1 MSEFIASSVAQSC
14 VVKCVSALEE
24 ITWFNPKKAVFHSI
38 QDDLSL
44 QMSDVLDAADRLSR
58 FAPYLADVF
67 PETAA
72 SQGIIESELVAIP
85 VVQNTLTELIGAPIT
100 GRLLMKCDNQLPIA
114 GSIKARGG
122 IYEVL
127 LHAERLAQANGLLK
141 GNDAYRVF
149 DSDAFKALF
158 STHQI
163 VVGSTGNLG
172 LSIGIMSAKLGFKV
186 TVHMSSD
193 AREWKKALL
202 KSKGVNVVEHTA
214 DYSVAVEQG
223 RQEAEQDDRA
233 YFIDDEDSASLFLG
247 YSVAALRLQKQLEA
261 QNIVVDADHP
271 LFVYLPCGVGGAP
284 GGITFGLK
292 QLFGDHVHCF
302 FAEPTHSPCM
312 LLGMETG
319 LHHKIAVQDLG
330 IDNLTCADGLAVG
343 RPSAF
348 VGPMMDA
355 LLSGVYTVSDENLYR
370 YLAMLVDAENI
381 QVEPSA
387 TAGLAGVIRLMNQ
400 GQEYLKA
407 HQLDNKMSHATHIMW
422 ATGGD
427 MVPEEERKKYYAHG
441 KALY

>member
-1 MSEFIASSVAQSC
+1 MSEFTTNPVVQSLVA
-14 VVKCVSALEE
+14 LNET
-24 ITWFNPKKAVFHSI
+24 TWFNPKKVAFESV
-38 QDDLSL
+38 QGQLPL
-44 QMSDVLDAADRLSR
+44 QMSDMQDAADRLSR
-58 FAPYLADVF
+58 FAPYLALVF
-67 PETAA
+67 PDTAVNH
-72 SQGIIESELVAIP
+72 GIIESELKPIP
-85 VVQNTLTELIGAPIT
+85 AMQSVLSDLMGADIE

-127 LHAERLAQANGLLK
+127 LHAERLALASGLLRE
-141 GNDAYRVF
+141 GDDYRTF
-149 DSDAFKALF
+149 DSDAFRALF
-158 STHQI
+158 SAHQI

-172 LSIGIMSAKLGFKV
+172 LSIGTMSAKLGFKV
-186 TVHMSSD
+186 TVHMSAD

-202 KSKGVNVVEHTA
+202 ESKGVNVVEHTA

-223 RQEAEQDDRA
+223 RQEAEQDDSA
-233 YFIDDEDSASLFLG
+233 YFIDDEDSTSLFLG
-247 YSVAALRLQKQLEA
+247 YSVAALRLQKQLNE
-261 QNIVVDADHP
+261 QGILVDADHP

-292 QLFGDHVHCF
+292 QVFGDHVHCF

-319 LHHKIAVQDLG
+319 LHSKIAVQDLG

-348 VGPMMDA
+348 VGPMMDQ
-355 LLSGVYTVSDENLYR
+355 LLSGAYTVSDDNMHR
-370 YLAMLVDAENI
+370 YLTMLADAESI

-387 TAGLAGVIRLMNQ
+387 TAGLVGVMRLLTS
-400 GQEYLKA
+400 GRDYLKS
-407 HQLDNKMSHATHIMW
+407 HQLEDKMPQATHIMW

-427 MVPEEERKKYYAHG
+427 LVPDEEREAYYSYG
-441 KALY
+441 KALL